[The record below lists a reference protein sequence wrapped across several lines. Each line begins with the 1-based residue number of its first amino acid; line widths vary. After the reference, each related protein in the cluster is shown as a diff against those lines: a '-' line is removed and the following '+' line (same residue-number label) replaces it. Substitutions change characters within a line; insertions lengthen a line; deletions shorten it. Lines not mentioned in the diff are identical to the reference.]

1 MRKGNS
7 GELPFSFY
15 EDSLIV
21 MKALVFTGEVPAK
34 NTKPT
39 GYFQTVKQSPEK
51 QRAKMLAQALN
62 DSRLNLLIGAD
73 KIAVN
78 RGEY

>member
-15 EDSLIV
+15 EDSLIA
-21 MKALVFTGEVPAK
+21 MKALVFICEVLAK

-39 GYFQTVKQSPEK
+39 GDFRAAKQSPKK
-51 QRAKMLAQALN
+51 QRARVLAQALN
-62 DSRLNLLIGAD
+62 DSHLNLLIGQGKKD
-73 KIAVN
+73 
-78 RGEY
+78 